1 MMRPP
6 LFALAVAG
14 MSCTLIAGE
23 PTVDRS
29 DPLTIDYRSHPLTI
43 DGAVQLALKQNPSV
57 LQQIQQLKVQKGLV
71 YQAQAKL
78 LPQLTANS
86 NYSQNDTALNPA
98 STVSGQSKID
108 LLGVPSTGPN
118 SGNLSVA
125 SFGAGAPNNNA
136 IAIPGALS
144 ATGTSAEQ
152 TWQVTLTAS
161 QLIYDGGAT
170 IASRRAALINEDQAY
185 YSLRDTIDTVVST
198 VRTQFYQIL
207 LDKALVQVQEESVNL
222 LQSQLEDQKSR
233 YEAGTVPQFNVLQAE
248 GTLENQIPQLIA
260 ARNNYRIS
268 ALTLARTLGIPADRQ
283 YVTDNPLPVEGEL
296 TFNPIQYD
304 LGSALIAAR
313 ANRPFLKAQRST
325 ILASVENITV
335 QAAGYKPTI
344 SADVGLEQESNPTT
358 NNLTRTLQGWFLGLS
373 GSWNIFDGFLTY
385 GRVKEARAQLEQAK
399 ITYDDSVRQV
409 ELEVATAVS
418 NLRQAAQTVDS
429 AQTGVNVNLEALRLS
444 DERLAAGIVTQL
456 DVLNAQQQL
465 TTARSNLVQAEFSY
479 VAAVASYQQATAT
492 ETRYNDMFDAPP
504 TRPST
509 LTVDEAAKAARS
521 RNDSPL
527 DPGKPATQK
536 AKRISLTPIEGKVET
551 SND

>member
-1 MMRPP
+1 
-6 LFALAVAG
+6 L
-14 MSCTLIAGE
+14 S
-23 PTVDRS
+23 S
-29 DPLTIDYRSHPLTI
+29 S
-43 DGAVQLALKQNPSV
+43 
-57 LQQIQQLKVQKGLV
+57 LV
-71 YQAQAKL
+71 SS
-78 LPQLTANS
+78 TAN
-86 NYSQNDTALNPA
+86 
-98 STVSGQSKID
+98 
-108 LLGVPSTGPN
+108 
-118 SGNLSVA
+118 
-125 SFGAGAPNNNA
+125 
-136 IAIPGALS
+136 
-144 ATGTSAEQ
+144 Q

-170 IASRRAALINEDQAY
+170 IASTRAARINEDQAY
-185 YSLRDTIDTVVST
+185 YTLRDTIDTVVQT

-260 ARNNYRIS
+260 AQNNYRIS

-283 YVTDNPLPVEGEL
+283 YVTDNPLPVAGEL
-296 TFNPIQYD
+296 TFDPIQYD

-444 DERLAAGIVTQL
+444 DERLAAGTGTQL
-456 DVLNAQQQL
+456 DVLTAQQAL

-479 VAAVASYQQATAT
+479 VSAVAAYQEATAT
-492 ETRYNDMFDAPP
+492 ETRYNDMFDAPV
-504 TRPST
+504 TRPAT
-509 LTVDEAAKAARS
+509 LTTAEAAKAARS

-536 AKRISLTPIEGKVET
+536 AKRESLTPIQGKVET

>member
-1 MMRPP
+1 MRPV

-14 MSCTLIAGE
+14 MSCTFHLTAGE
-23 PTVDRS
+23 STVG
-29 DPLTIDYRSHPLTI
+29 YRSHPLTI
-43 DGAVQLALKQNPSV
+43 DEAVQLALKQNPSV
-57 LQQIQQLKVQKGLV
+57 LQQIQQLKAQKGLV
-71 YQAQAKL
+71 YQAQARL
-78 LPQLTANS
+78 LPQLTAAS
-86 NYSQNDTALNPA
+86 NYSQTDTALNPSIQSGR
-98 STVSGQSKID
+98 STID
-108 LLGVPSTGPN
+108 LLGVPSGST
-118 SGNLSVA
+118 LSVN
-125 SFGAGAPNNNA
+125 SFGAGRPNNNA
-136 IAIPGALS
+136 IPISGGISSTNS
-144 ATGTSAEQ
+144 ANQ

-170 IASRRAALINEDQAY
+170 IASRRAARINEDAAY
-185 YSLRDTIDTVVST
+185 YTLRDTIDTVVST

-283 YVTDNPLPVEGEL
+283 YATDNPLPVEGEL
-296 TFNPIQYD
+296 TFSPIKYD
-304 LGSALIAAR
+304 LSSALIVAR
-313 ANRPFLKAQRST
+313 ANRPFLKAQRSA

-344 SADVGLEQESNPTT
+344 SANVGLEQESNPTT
-358 NNLTRTLQGWFLGLS
+358 NNLSRTLQGWFLGLQ
-373 GSWNIFDGFLTY
+373 GSWNVFDGFLTY
-385 GRVKEARAQLEQAK
+385 GKIKQARAQLEQAK
-399 ITYDDSVRQV
+399 VTYDDSVRQV
-409 ELEVATAVS
+409 ELEVATSVS

-429 AQTGVNVNLEALRLS
+429 AQTGVNVNLEALRLA
-444 DERLAAGIVTQL
+444 DERLAAGTGTQL
-456 DVLNAQQQL
+456 DVLTAQQAL

-479 VAAVASYQQATAT
+479 VSAVASYQQATAT

-509 LTVDEAAKAARS
+509 LTADEAAKAARA

-536 AKRISLTPIEGKVET
+536 AKRESLVPPQGKVDT